1 MPSLA
6 CYHLLSLNQDII
18 EHMKCEQLINKP
30 QDPMIKKK
38 TLKMLLYIY
47 IYIYKPQDA

>member
-1 MPSLA
+1 
-6 CYHLLSLNQDII
+6 
-18 EHMKCEQLINKP
+18 MKCEQLINKP

-47 IYIYKPQDA
+47 IYKPQDA

>member
-6 CYHLLSLNQDII
+6 CYHPLSLNQDII

-30 QDPMIKKK
+30 QYAMIKKK
-38 TLKMLLYIY
+38 TLKMLF
-47 IYIYKPQDA
+47 YIYKPQDA